1 MLHNVSERPDVDSV
15 NMSLLLVF
23 LALLCETVPYLTS
36 MLGTTAA
43 KEGYNDFV
51 KRTFLGLSKLAE
63 GVAASAQE
71 TILLTMT
78 RLLPLLHQQPLLV
91 NSSDILEEAT
101 RSVKTITILTW
112 QVTHYYTEPMMP
124 STIMSKPPQLAR
136 SHSTRCRVE

>member
-1 MLHNVSERPDVDSV
+1 MLHDVSERPDVDSV

-36 MLGTTAA
+36 MLGTSAA
-43 KEGYNDFV
+43 KESYNDFV
-51 KRTFLGLSKLAE
+51 KRTFLGLSRLAE

-91 NSSDILEEAT
+91 SSSDILEEAT
-101 RSVKTITILTW
+101 RSVKTIT
-112 QVTHYYTEPMMP
+112 TESSRKLPNKICAKVVKVRHEP
-124 STIMSKPPQLAR
+124 S
-136 SHSTRCRVE
+136 